1 MSAPESYRGRRNE
14 RGYEDYDRP
23 PSSYRARD
31 RSSDYDSYRRAP
43 SSHSHS
49 SYHDHSH
56 DPYYDQRH
64 APRRISPEH
73 DSYYDRDRPR
83 DYYYDDRRRDS
94 RPSRS
99 RSPRRSYRNGPERR
113 GHRGASYDSQENYMV
128 LTNDLSFLHED
139 YHRSDRSQSPYR
151 RNADGHHRRGSYQST
166 DLDPHSHDPLG
177 VVRRHA
183 RNAEHDTA
191 YDGQHTQFLLVSGLS
206 MSTDEKALADGLT
219 QLYKAD
225 EDAPAAG
232 PSQPALGSG
241 LRSTGL
247 KPTSVPRNPGA
258 KRDSLKRVFLVRE
271 KKSRLSCGYGLAE
284 FHSKEEAKAAYEKF
298 VYEKGLK
305 ISSTDVTIAYA
316 HLGVFVPARD
326 GTPDEYSHLAGSD
339 TTQRFEYRIPKLF
352 ANQEMVSETPPEEAK
367 VPEASQP
374 PQKGGSDGNST
385 DQGDKKT
392 KKRKAEES
400 TAPKAKTRMTISA
413 FDTWKQRQAELGTEE
428 PEKALPTDPLVDFA
442 AGKCY
447 LCGRVFKNDTLNAH
461 VEKSELHKKNLK
473 DQKEI
478 EAGWERLKKAHPDTV
493 IPTAAPPSPP
503 KEFRDRAKERRKQYG
518 STAPPSKE
526 PGPRPKAKSPS
537 PPPQLGIGAKLL
549 AKAGYTAG
557 AGLGASGSGI
567 TAPIET
573 QMYRQGVGLGAEGSK
588 LGDAHTVA
596 QQGYLESVQAS
607 ARDRYKALQERE

>member
-1 MSAPESYRGRRNE
+1 MSPPDSYRGRHDD
-14 RGYEDYDRP
+14 RGYEDYDQP

-31 RSSDYDSYRRAP
+31 RSSDHDSYRRAP

-49 SYHDHSH
+49 SYHDYPN
-56 DPYYDQRH
+56 DAYDQRRP
-64 APRRISPEH
+64 PRRTSPEY

-83 DYYYDDRRRDS
+83 DYYYDDRRES

-113 GHRGASYDSQENYMV
+113 GHRGASYDSQENYM
-128 LTNDLSFLHED
+128 D

-151 RNADGHHRRGSYQST
+151 RSADGHHRRGSHQSA
-166 DLDPHSHDPLG
+166 DLEPHPHDPLG
-177 VVRRHA
+177 VIRRHA

-191 YDGQHTQFLLVSGLS
+191 YDGQHTQFLLVSGLHV
-206 MSTDEKALADGLT
+206 STDEKALADGLT

-225 EDAPAAG
+225 DDTQAVG
-232 PSQPALGSG
+232 PSQPVVGSG

-258 KRDSLKRVFLVRE
+258 KKDSLKRVFLVRE
-271 KKSRLSCGYGLAE
+271 KRSRFSCGYGLAE

-298 VYEKGLK
+298 VYEKGLR
-305 ISSTDVTIAYA
+305 ISSTDVIIAYA

-352 ANQEMVSETPPEEAK
+352 ANQEMVSENPPEEAK
-367 VPEASQP
+367 APEVSQP

-385 DQGDKKT
+385 DQGEKKT
-392 KKRKAEES
+392 KKRKVEEG
-400 TAPKAKTRMTISA
+400 TAPKSKSRMTISA

-473 DQKEI
+473 NQKEI

-493 IPTAAPPSPP
+493 VPITAPPPPPPP

-518 STAPPSKE
+518 STAPPSKD
-526 PGPRPKAKSPS
+526 PAPRPKARSPS
-537 PPPQLGIGAKLL
+537 PPPQPSIGAKLL

-557 AGLGASGSGI
+557 DGLGASGSGI

-573 QMYRQGVGLGAEGSK
+573 QMYRQGVGLGAEGGK
-588 LGDAHTVA
+588 LGEAHTVA
-596 QQGYLESVQAS
+596 QQGYLESVQES
-607 ARDRYKALQERE
+607 ARDRYKALQEREG